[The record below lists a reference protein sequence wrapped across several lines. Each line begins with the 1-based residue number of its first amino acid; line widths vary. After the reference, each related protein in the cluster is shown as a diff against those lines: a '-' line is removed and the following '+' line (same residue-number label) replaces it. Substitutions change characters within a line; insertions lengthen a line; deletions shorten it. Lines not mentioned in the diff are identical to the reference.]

1 MPRRGDEPGRLSCAG
16 ETCPRRK
23 GGSLDAFVSHGSGR
37 TPSSPAR
44 PGMTLDEPQLLS
56 RHEDGAELAMALW
69 RFGSPLLALSSAPYG
84 GGWGERHWILARPG
98 RGVRRSPLPV
108 RLPAGQGRSP
118 DGSRRQP
125 PGGDAVIT
133 LVLGGARSGKS
144 EVAERIAAHLAG
156 PITYL
161 ATLVPGGDPDL
172 AARIEAH
179 RARRPAGWRTVEA
192 GAELPAVLRSVPG
205 PVLVDALGPWVAASP
220 GMTVDAGALC
230 AALTG
235 RAADT
240 VVVSEEVGLGVH
252 PATEDGRRFRDAL
265 GTLNQAVAAVADEV
279 LFVVAGRILPLGP
292 PGVR

>member
-1 MPRRGDEPGRLSCAG
+1 
-16 ETCPRRK
+16 
-23 GGSLDAFVSHGSGR
+23 
-37 TPSSPAR
+37 
-44 PGMTLDEPQLLS
+44 
-56 RHEDGAELAMALW
+56 
-69 RFGSPLLALSSAPYG
+69 
-84 GGWGERHWILARPG
+84 
-98 RGVRRSPLPV
+98 
-108 RLPAGQGRSP
+108 
-118 DGSRRQP
+118 
-125 PGGDAVIT
+125 VIT

-144 EVAERIAAHLAG
+144 EVAERIAARLAG
-156 PITYL
+156 PVTYL
-161 ATLVPGGDPDL
+161 ATLIPGGDPDL

-220 GMTVDAGALC
+220 GMIVDAGALC
-230 AALTG
+230 AALAG
-235 RAADT
+235 RPADT

-292 PGVR
+292 PRMR